1 MSIVENSS
9 KLIPLYA
16 TELAPWLDELDTNFV
31 RELPETGETYTLED
45 LIKMVR
51 ICAVNR
57 AAINLKTMRAAAAL
71 GSYFHN
77 DPTPYPTAAGPK
89 TIQEWMR
96 GNFDSMRGSLTGVVR
111 KMIKQAYS
119 LGTSCGEI
127 RWYNRKTQLGSEW
140 RLKSIP
146 VLNPLRY
153 SFAGVKGRVD
163 RIIYRPIFD
172 SPKAIPYA
180 KLLHVYSPSLDE
192 PEDPRG
198 DPAAACA
205 LPFYKSRQ
213 IFYKQ
218 WTQAGQRQATGFTV
232 IKAPS
237 EKTVAILGPNGKQL
251 MNDDGAVKTQPAL
264 YAAVQSAK
272 NIENGS
278 VFGTD
283 KENDVIN
290 YPGNGGEGFFNISLT
305 HYEKMIFYA
314 YGVPSTIFNDTAS
327 GIGNSGINAGHRL
340 ILDTQIEDIVND
352 LRDELLEKIV
362 RPLLMANFGPRFE
375 DNLGEFKSDKFLDPS
390 LAATRVSNLTV
401 AMSSG
406 TIDANDLEA
415 NNRLRED
422 LGLSPFTKEQ
432 FDQQQLAKLLAQQ
445 EQGQQYGGEGY

>member
-1 MSIVENSS
+1 MTIIENSN

-45 LIKMVR
+45 LIKMIK
-51 ICAVNR
+51 ICVVNR
-57 AAINLKTMRAAAAL
+57 AAINLKIGRAIAAL
-71 GSYFHN
+71 GLYFHS
-77 DPTPYPTAAGPK
+77 DPTLYPTATGQK

-96 GNFDSMRGSLTGVVR
+96 GNFDSMKGSLTAVAR
-111 KMIKQAYS
+111 KMLKQAYS
-119 LGTSCGEI
+119 LGTSVGEI
-127 RWYNRKTQLGSEW
+127 RWYKRKTQLGSEW

-153 SFAGVKGRVD
+153 SFAGVRGRVD

-180 KLLHVYSPSLDE
+180 KLLHIYSPSIEE

-198 DPAAACA
+198 EPAAAAA

-213 IFYKQ
+213 IMYKQ
-218 WTQAGQRQATGFTV
+218 WSQAGQRQSTGFTI

-237 EKTVAILGPNGKQL
+237 EKTVVILGANGKPL
-251 MNDDGAVKTQPAL
+251 TNDDGTVKTQPAL

-272 NIENGS
+272 NIENGT

-290 YPGNGGEGFFNISLT
+290 VPGGGGEGFFNLSLT

-390 LAATRVSNLTV
+390 LAATRVSNLTM

-415 NNRLRED
+415 TNRLRED

-432 FDQQQLAKLLAQQ
+432 FDQQQLSKLLAQQ
-445 EQGQQYGGEGY
+445 EQNQQY

>member
-1 MSIVENSS
+1 MTTIENSS

-16 TELAPWLDELDTNFV
+16 TELAPWLDELDTDFV

-45 LIKMVR
+45 LIKMIK
-51 ICAVNR
+51 ICVVNK
-57 AAINLKTMRAAAAL
+57 AAINLKTMRAAAAVGL
-71 GSYFHN
+71 YSHN
-77 DPTPYPTAAGPK
+77 DPTPYPTATGPQ

-96 GNFDSMRGSLTGVVR
+96 GNFDSMKGSLPAVVR

-119 LGTSCGEI
+119 LGTSCGGI
-127 RWYNRKTQLGSEW
+127 RWYKRKTSLGSEW

-163 RIIYRPIFD
+163 RIIYRPLHD
-172 SPKAIPYA
+172 SSKAIPYA
-180 KLLHVYSPSLDE
+180 KLLHIYSPSLEE

-198 DPAAACA
+198 DPAAASA

-213 IFYKQ
+213 IMYKQ
-218 WTQAGQRQATGFTV
+218 WTQAGQRQATGFTI

-237 EKTVAILGPNGKQL
+237 EKTVTILGSNGL
-251 MNDDGAVKTQPAL
+251 PLRNDDGTIKTQPAL
-264 YAAVQSAK
+264 YAAVSSAK

-290 YPGNGGEGFFNISLT
+290 VPGGGGEGFFNLSLT

-362 RPLLMANFGPRFE
+362 RPLLMANFGPKFE

-390 LAATRVSNLTV
+390 LAATRVSNLTI

-415 NNRLRED
+415 TNRLRED

-445 EQGQQYGGEGY
+445 EQQYGEGY